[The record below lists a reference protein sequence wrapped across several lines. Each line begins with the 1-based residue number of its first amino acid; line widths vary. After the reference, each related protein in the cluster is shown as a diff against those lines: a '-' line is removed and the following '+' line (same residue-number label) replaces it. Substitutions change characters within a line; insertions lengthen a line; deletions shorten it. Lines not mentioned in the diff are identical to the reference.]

1 MNRKE
6 DPSHRK
12 SPQAPRPSGRS
23 KETESSTRVLGAKKR
38 KIEPVYVLRLFVSGF
53 TPRSQRAI
61 DNLRNICERY
71 LAGRY
76 RTEVIDL
83 YQSPGLAHD
92 EQIIATPTL
101 VKTHP
106 FPPQRVIG
114 DLSQADKV
122 LHGLDIK

>member
-1 MNRKE
+1 MKRTADRAQRKN
-6 DPSHRK
+6 
-12 SPQAPRPSGRS
+12 PQASPPSTQGRS
-23 KETESSTRVLGAKKR
+23 KNAKPKVDC
-38 KIEPVYVLRLFVSGF
+38 EYVLRLFVSGL

-61 DNLRNICERY
+61 DNLRSICERY

-101 VKTHP
+101 VKTRP
-106 FPPQRVIG
+106 LPSQRVIG
-114 DLSQADKV
+114 DLSQVDRV
-122 LHGLDIK
+122 LQGLDIK